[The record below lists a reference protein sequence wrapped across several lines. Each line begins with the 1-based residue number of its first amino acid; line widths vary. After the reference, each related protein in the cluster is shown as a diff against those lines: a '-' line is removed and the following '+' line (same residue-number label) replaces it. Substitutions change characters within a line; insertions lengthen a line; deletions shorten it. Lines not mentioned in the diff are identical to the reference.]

1 MENGG
6 WHAFARRRAHA
17 LKRAS
22 GLIAAAAVVLLLG
35 PGAARAIEFA
45 PPPPPTE
52 ERVSSLTPEGVRL
65 YRLPEDWRT
74 PSGGINQKA
83 IVEHQK
89 KRIEA
94 INNALGLELQMAE
107 TDHYLIFS
115 NASPT
120 VSRNFRK
127 WCEALY
133 RNLTKQFTLSP
144 SERVW
149 DGKCI
154 LILFRCR
161 RQFESYARRFDGM
174 MAASR
179 AGAYFGIE
187 DHGEGMPNLTHICIP
202 MDTEDP
208 RRLQELFA
216 HEGTHA
222 FFELYKTQGR
232 LPLWLHEGLAEFM
245 TTVNDRELRPAKWG
259 PAARVGRSGRSIR
272 NMFHRPMDGML
283 SITEYRVA
291 LTVVDFLLETGRK
304 KFKRFVDA
312 LKDGV
317 PQEKALKD
325 AYGWSLGE
333 METRWRIHVTRAA
346 P

>member
-1 MENGG
+1 M
-6 WHAFARRRAHA
+6 AA
-17 LKRAS
+17 LA
-22 GLIAAAAVVLLLG
+22 LILLLG
-35 PGAARAIEFA
+35 AGAVRAIEFE
-45 PPPPPTE
+45 PPPPPKH
-52 ERVSSLTPEGVRL
+52 ERPTGLTPEGVRL
-65 YRLPEDWRT
+65 YRLPDPWRT

-83 IVEHQK
+83 IVDHQK
-89 KRIEA
+89 KRLEA
-94 INNALGLELQMAE
+94 INDALGLDLQMAQ

-115 NASPT
+115 NASPA
-120 VSRNFRK
+120 VSRNFLK

-133 RNLTKQFTLSP
+133 RNLTKHFALSAG
-144 SERVW
+144 ERVW

-154 LILFRCR
+154 LILFRYR

-174 MAASR
+174 TAASR

-187 DHGEGMPNLTHICIP
+187 AHGEGAPNLAHICIP
-202 MDTEDP
+202 MDTDDP

-222 FFELYKTQGR
+222 FFELYKTQGN

-245 TTVNDRELRPAKWG
+245 TTVNDKELRPAKWE

-272 NMFHRPMDGML
+272 AMFEVPMGGML
-283 SITEYRVA
+283 SVTQYRVA
-291 LTVVDFLLETGRK
+291 LTVVEFLLKAGRQ
-304 KFKRFVDA
+304 KFKRFVDL

-333 METRWRIHVTRAA
+333 MEARWRIYVTRAA

>member
-1 MENGG
+1 V
-6 WHAFARRRAHA
+6 AA
-17 LKRAS
+17 LT
-22 GLIAAAAVVLLLG
+22 LILLLG
-35 PGAARAIEFA
+35 AGAVRAIEFE
-45 PPPPPTE
+45 PPPPPRE
-52 ERVSSLTPEGVRL
+52 ERISHSTPEGARL

-83 IVEHQK
+83 IVDHQK
-89 KRIEA
+89 KRLEA
-94 INNALGLELQMAE
+94 INDALGLDLQMAE

-120 VSRNFRK
+120 VSRNFLK

-133 RNLTKQFTLSP
+133 GNLTKQFGLSP
-144 SERVW
+144 NERVW

-154 LILFRCR
+154 LILFQYR

-187 DHGEGMPNLTHICIP
+187 GHGEGAPNLTHICIP

-245 TTVNDRELRPAKWG
+245 TTVNDRELRPAKWE
-259 PAARVGRSGRSIR
+259 PAERVGQSGRSIR
-272 NMFHRPMDGML
+272 SMFQTPMGGML
-283 SITEYRVA
+283 SVTEYRVA
-291 LTVVDFLLETGRK
+291 LTVVEFLLKAGRK

-333 METRWRIHVTRAA
+333 MEARWRIYVTQAA